1 MYYLSILMNARA
13 ARAESRVLATALLCV
28 ALGACGQGPAP
39 SGAAAAPNE
48 ASREAQLA
56 ERERAIAER
65 EAAVVAKE
73 RQELDAAAKAAAAAE
88 AETLARAE
96 AEARAKAEADAAAL
110 AQAEKAKA
118 AAEQRRLAAER
129 AAADKK
135 ATRDSAARADA
146 QRRSE
151 GSKAEAAAAARPI
164 EVPAGTRLAIALKQS
179 LSSKTAQPGERFEA
193 VLTSDV
199 LAADGRVAVPAGATL
214 SGTITHVVSGSRSI
228 GATPLIALR
237 FEHLVTAGGQRI
249 PISGELDERGA
260 SERGRDTAKI
270 LGGVAAGA
278 VIGNQQRNND
288 RGKLIGGLLGGAIGA
303 IAAKNS
309 GTEVSLGDG
318 APLTIAIDAP
328 FTVHPGKH
336 TGG

>member
-1 MYYLSILMNARA
+1 
-13 ARAESRVLATALLCV
+13 VLAVAVLCV
-28 ALGACGQGPAP
+28 TLGACGQGPAP
-39 SGAAAAPNE
+39 SGAAAAPDQ

-65 EAAVVAKE
+65 EAAVAAKE
-73 RQELDAAAKAAAAAE
+73 QKEQAARDQAAAAAE
-88 AETLARAE
+88 AEAL
-96 AEARAKAEADAAAL
+96 AKAEAETRAKADAEAAAV
-110 AQAEKAKA
+110 AQAEKDKA

-135 ATRDSAARADA
+135 AARDSAARAET

-151 GSKAEAAAAARPI
+151 EAKAKAAAAARPI
-164 EVPAGTRLAIALKQS
+164 EVPAGTRLAVALKQS
-179 LSSKTAQPGERFEA
+179 LSSKTSHPGERFEA

-199 LAADGRVAVPAGATL
+199 TGTDGRVAVPAGATVA
-214 SGTITHVVSGSRSI
+214 GTITHVVSGSRSI
-228 GATPLIALR
+228 GATPVIGLR
-237 FEHLVTAGGQRI
+237 FDHIVTAGGHRI

-278 VIGNQQRNND
+278 VIGNQSRNND
-288 RGKLIGGLLGGAIGA
+288 RGRLIGGLLGGAIGA

-318 APLTIAIDAP
+318 AALTIALDTA
-328 FTVHPGKH
+328 FTVNPAGKPS
-336 TGG
+336 GG